1 MLNNY
6 LIENIHTE
14 SEKVKNLVINDFTE
28 LYKTSLTK
36 FTKDFIKY
44 KIEVDGFSFN
54 NIDTLIEDAVKLRFN
69 YTIRPVWTLK
79 KFLFGKLDSIP
90 ANKLLDKLKLLKFYN
105 YYTDT
110 ITQYINDSGEVI
122 ITAYHIE
129 ELLRHTNIIVYE
141 KLKENI
147 STERIR
153 NFLLQLF
160 KLKYVSESQVNL
172 QSQIDFN
179 IIKTFISDKEFYEL
193 FQKLTEFEQHFDETE
208 ISLKDIIKIFTD
220 KFNYI
225 ESAVALKDEEEEKI
239 NLPVTPIAEESEII
253 INFENDI
260 KHFDENVDANAYFKK
275 PESAGIEL
283 QEDLIN
289 IELPTDVINES
300 NLDEERKKIRRLF
313 KKDEI
318 EAINKKV
325 FKFNRQEMFDTFDEL
340 EKMETWDEATEH
352 LKMLFMKNNVDM
364 YDSKVILFVN
374 VLEGYFNNKESRS

>member
-14 SEKVKNLVINDFTE
+14 SEKIKNLVINDFTE
-28 LYKTSLTK
+28 LYKTPLTK

-54 NIDTLIEDAVKLRFN
+54 NIDALIEDAVKLRFN

-110 ITQYINDSGEVI
+110 ISQYINDSGEVI

-129 ELLRHTNIIVYE
+129 ELLLHTNIIVYE

-225 ESAVALKDEEEEKI
+225 ESAVSLKDDEEEKI
-239 NLPVTPIAEESEII
+239 DLPVTPIAEDSEII
-253 INFENDI
+253 INFESDI
-260 KHFDENVDANAYFKK
+260 KHFDENVDVSAYTKK

-289 IELPTDVINES
+289 IEMPTEVINES
-300 NLDEERKKIRRLF
+300 TLEEEKKKIKRLF

-340 EKMETWDEATEH
+340 EKLQTWDDATEH
-352 LKMLFMKNNVDM
+352 LKMLFMKNNIDM

>member
-6 LIENIHTE
+6 LIENIHIE
-14 SEKVKNLVINDFTE
+14 SEKIKNLVINDFTE
-28 LYKTSLTK
+28 LYKTPLTK

-54 NIDTLIEDAVKLRFN
+54 NIDALIEDAVKLRFN

-110 ITQYINDSGEVI
+110 ISQYINDSGEVI

-129 ELLRHTNIIVYE
+129 ELLLHTNIIVYE

-225 ESAVALKDEEEEKI
+225 ESAVSLKDEEEEKI
-239 NLPVTPIAEESEII
+239 DLPVTPIAEESEII
-253 INFENDI
+253 INFESDI
-260 KHFDENVDANAYFKK
+260 KHFDENVDVSAYTKK
-275 PESAGIEL
+275 HESAGIEL

-289 IELPTDVINES
+289 IEMPTEVINES
-300 NLDEERKKIRRLF
+300 TLEEEKKKIKRLF

-340 EKMETWDEATEH
+340 EKMQTWNDAVEQ
-352 LKMLFMKNNVDM
+352 LKMLFIKNNVDM

>member
-6 LIENIHTE
+6 LIENIHIE
-14 SEKVKNLVINDFTE
+14 SEKIKNAVINDFTD

-54 NIDTLIEDAVKLRFN
+54 DIDTLIQDSVKLRFN

-79 KFLFGKLDSIP
+79 KFLFGKLDSVP
-90 ANKLLDKLKLLKFYN
+90 ANRILDKLKLLKFYN

-110 ITQYINDSGEVI
+110 ISQYINDSGEVI

-129 ELLRHTNIIVYE
+129 ELLHHTNIIVYE
-141 KLKENI
+141 KLKEDI

-160 KLKYVSESQVNL
+160 KLKYISESQINL
-172 QSQIDFN
+172 QSEIDFN

-193 FQKLTEFEQHFDETE
+193 FQKLTEYEQHFNETE

-225 ESAVALKDEEEEKI
+225 ESAVSLKGEEQEKTD
-239 NLPVTPIAEESEII
+239 LPVTPIAEESEII
-253 INFENDI
+253 VNFESDI
-260 KHFDENVDANAYFKK
+260 KNFDENIDTSAYEK
-275 PESAGIEL
+275 PDSPDL
-283 QEDLIN
+283 QLEEDLIN
-289 IELPTDVINES
+289 IELPTEVINES
-300 NLDEERKKIRRLF
+300 SLDEEKKRVKRLF

-318 EAINKKV
+318 EAINKRV
-325 FKFNRQEMFDTFDEL
+325 FKYNRQEMFDTFDEL
-340 EKMETWDEATEH
+340 EKMQTWDDAVEH
-352 LKMLFMKNNVDM
+352 MKMLFIKNNVDM
-364 YDSKVILFVN
+364 YDSKVILFVD
-374 VLEGYFNNKESRS
+374 VIEAYFNKKEKNS